1 MPNKNPTDKRRLSWL
16 NEGLAILAIAANGNQ
31 PMYVAQIA
39 RLAPSVTRSSVEGT
53 EEPSKAAKSK
63 KGMIGGGTKPGMTKA
78 TKRLHER
85 GILIRTY
92 AKAPKKKEESPHYS
106 ITPTIHNM
114 TGILDIYGSWV
125 IGDLRRS
132 GFAPGIIESGMD
144 QHLAKVLQAPKDDI
158 RRLPKAEKDELSYL
172 ARKSTRALEVFLNPR
187 FELRAPRSESRRDYD
202 LVARLRRL
210 RDAMH
215 LAFAAEAA
223 SSPGLRI
230 WEEGWDIDIDITTV
244 VRSGGMTMTFKT
256 MYDSKDFMR
265 KPQRDDKEQSGSKAV
280 RGGP

>member
-1 MPNKNPTDKRRLSWL
+1 M

-31 PMYVAQIA
+31 PTYVAQIA
-39 RLAPSVTRSSVEGT
+39 RLGRPVTRSSSEGS
-53 EEPSKAAKSK
+53 ENPAEVAMSK
-63 KGMIGGGTKPGMTKA
+63 KGRVGGGTKPGMTKA

-85 GILIRTY
+85 GVLIRTF
-92 AKAPKKKEESPHYS
+92 AKAPKKKKESPHYS
-106 ITPTIHNM
+106 ITPTIQNM
-114 TGILDIYGSWV
+114 AGILDIYGSWV

-132 GFAPGIIESGMD
+132 GFAPGIIDSGMD
-144 QHLAKVLQAPKDDI
+144 HHLARVLQAPVDI
-158 RRLPKAEKDELSYL
+158 VRRLPKAEKDELSYL

-187 FELRAPRSESRRDYD
+187 FELKEPRSDRQGDHD
-202 LVARLRRL
+202 LAARMRRL

-244 VRSGGMTMTFKT
+244 VRSGGMTTTFKAK
-256 MYDSKDFMR
+256 YDSRDFVR
-265 KPQRDDKEQSGSKAV
+265 APRSLDKERKEGVGRSR
-280 RGGP
+280 RGP